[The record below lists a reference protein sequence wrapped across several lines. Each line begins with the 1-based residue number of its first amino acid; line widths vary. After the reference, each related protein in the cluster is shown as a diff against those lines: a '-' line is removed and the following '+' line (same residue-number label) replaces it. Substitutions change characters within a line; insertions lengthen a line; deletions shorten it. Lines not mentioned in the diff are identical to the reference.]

1 MPSEFTYQFAQALIE
16 TPKVIIDPDESEC
29 LQKVISLSVGYR
41 DSFILKAE
49 DDDIFFKWDI
59 KQSGKDYCR
68 LSLHLLEKDSC
79 IGIFRVDYVSY
90 TEFHPNPCGLN
101 PDVPEELKPYLAK
114 DIYGPHAHFNV
125 KGYKEMS
132 WAIPLNDIQF
142 ATKQLAE
149 EDGRVDLGLPIKS
162 FADYINI
169 QTQLI
174 IEPVVI

>member
-1 MPSEFTYQFAQALIE
+1 MPSEFSYQFAQELIK

-41 DSFILKAE
+41 DSLILKAE

-79 IGIFRVDYVSY
+79 IGIFRVDYVSE

-132 WAIPLNDIQF
+132 WAIPLTDIQF
-142 ATKQLAE
+142 SAKQLAE